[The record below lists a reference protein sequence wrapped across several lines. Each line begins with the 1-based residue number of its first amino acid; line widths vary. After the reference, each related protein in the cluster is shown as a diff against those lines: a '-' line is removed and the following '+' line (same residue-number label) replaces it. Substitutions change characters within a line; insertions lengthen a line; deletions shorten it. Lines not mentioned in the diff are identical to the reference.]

1 MHSYL
6 FGACPFT
13 LRKVAE
19 WRIPGQFAHAVRDWR
34 KSHGPPAARRHPDPS
49 NRQPLYRST
58 AMNAI
63 TLPSAARRPSLT
75 NAAAAKPAARFD
87 IGPVART
94 AISLACFTMSFA
106 VLVALG
112 KAAFGMVENLHHYNK
127 LPIIIHVAAVLPTI
141 PLGGWLLLA
150 KKGTARHKQLGKVWL
165 VLMLITATSA
175 IFIQSSGGYSWIHLF
190 VPITFHAAWKVVAT
204 ARRGDIQAHKRHLVF
219 TYLTALMLPGI
230 AAFIIPGR
238 LMNVML
244 LG

>member
-1 MHSYL
+1 MNALSL
-6 FGACPFT
+6 NFT
-13 LRKVAE
+13 ARRA
-19 WRIPGQFAHAVRDWR
+19 
-34 KSHGPPAARRHPDPS
+34 PAAPR
-49 NRQPLYRST
+49 T
-58 AMNAI
+58 AV
-63 TLPSAARRPSLT
+63 S
-75 NAAAAKPAARFD
+75 FD

-94 AISLACFTMSFA
+94 AVSLACFTMSFA

-112 KAAFGMVENLHHYNK
+112 RAGLGMVENLHHYNK
-127 LPIIIHVAAVLPTI
+127 LPVIIHVAAVLPTI

-150 KKGTARHKQLGKVWL
+150 KKGTALHKQLGKVWL
-165 VLMLITATSA
+165 ALMLLTATSA

-219 TYLTALMLPGI
+219 TYLTALMIPGI
-230 AAFIIPGR
+230 AAFLVPGR